1 MKMLLAYMMMHPG
14 KKLTFMGQD
23 FGYTKKWTSNDAI
36 DWQLLKKENYR
47 QINDLMRDLN
57 SFYKENKA
65 LYVLDN
71 DQDGFEWINE
81 MDSDRSII
89 SFIRKGEDKAD
100 TLIVVCNF
108 TPIAYENYEIGV
120 PYKGRYKEIFTTEDE
135 RYGGEGIA
143 NPRLKNARPGSVD
156 GREYYISTTV
166 EPLSVAVYNFTPLV
180 AAKKE
185 DVVNEAVSTDDV
197 KDKKNSIKNKKI
209 AIKKNTRKDTVISTK
224 ASEVSKAVSTKVNE
238 VSKSVSSKAEKVSK
252 SVTSKAD
259 EVSKKVASKASEVK
273 IKAEEAKEFIAET
286 VTVAADDVKKA
297 SKAKKNKNASK
308 SK

>member
-1 MKMLLAYMMMHPG
+1 
-14 KKLTFMGQD
+14 
-23 FGYTKKWTSNDAI
+23 
-36 DWQLLKKENYR
+36 
-47 QINDLMRDLN
+47 
-57 SFYKENKA
+57 
-65 LYVLDN
+65 V
-71 DQDGFEWINE
+71 
-81 MDSDRSII
+81 
-89 SFIRKGEDKAD
+89 
-100 TLIVVCNF
+100 VVCNF
-108 TPIAYENYEIGV
+108 TPVSYSDYQIGV
-120 PYKGRYKEIFTTEDE
+120 PYKGRYKEIFSTEE
-135 RYGGEGIA
+135 EKYGGYGMA

-180 AAKKE
+180 ATKKE
-185 DVVNEAVSTDDV
+185 DVANEAVSTDDV

-209 AIKKNTRKDTVISTK
+209 AVKKNTKKDRVISTK